1 VPHFLAA
8 ADYGLFFITPAFSKI
23 ASCPTKLG
31 ELLAMEIPVLTNAG
45 VGDVAR
51 IVADSGAGVVVE
63 QFDDAAYSE
72 ALSRLETLS
81 SDRDEWRRV
90 ARRWFDLETGIER
103 YDAIYRSAATASNKS
118 TTRGA

>member
-1 VPHFLAA
+1 
-8 ADYGLFFITPAFSKI
+8 
-23 ASCPTKLG
+23 
-31 ELLAMEIPVLTNAG
+31 MEIPVLTNAG

-63 QFDDAAYSE
+63 RFDDAAYGE

-81 SDRDEWRRV
+81 SDHDEWRRV
-90 ARRWFDLETGIER
+90 ARRWFDLEAGVER
-103 YDAIYRSAATASNKS
+103 YDAIYRSAATDSNKS